1 MFNILMDRRRFMTAA
16 ATLTAAVAIT
26 GDNQSQSQAQP
37 AAPSPG
43 GGEGPPLAAR
53 LAAYVDGLGY
63 ADIDATTLEAVKLR
77 LVDTFGCALAALDE
91 PVVASCYRIARA
103 AGDGKATLIGT
114 RHRVGTEMAAFAN
127 GAAIRYY
134 DLNEGYASREVGH
147 PSHFVSVCLAVAEAE
162 GRSVR
167 DVIVAIVA
175 AYEIECRL
183 FDAVS
188 LNARGWDNT
197 TYGVVTAALAAGK
210 LMGLSVKRLTEAVNI
225 ALVDHVA
232 MNQTRVQVL
241 SNWKGL
247 ADASASRHGVFA
259 AILAREGITGPSP
272 IFEGR
277 FGLNTQVAG
286 EPIVIDTASFGGH
299 GRPFRIND
307 VLVKPYPAQGHT
319 LTAVEAAIRLSGK
332 ISDRGAI
339 AKVSVATTQFGY
351 RQTATGPDV
360 WAPATK
366 ETADHSMPYIVAR
379 ALLDGTITNDSY
391 APERLA
397 AADVRALMAKITI
410 AEDPT
415 LTALYPR
422 QIPNRV
428 VVTLRSGE
436 VLTEQVDDLP
446 GSPRRPLTRADIEAK
461 FWRNVGPRA
470 SAAAGKAL
478 IQTIWSLEQMTRVEA
493 LLDAV
498 AAVRPQ

>member
-1 MFNILMDRRRFMTAA
+1 MFSILTDRRRLMAGAASLAA
-16 ATLTAAVAIT
+16 AYAFTGHGRAQQAAK
-26 GDNQSQSQAQP
+26 SS
-37 AAPSPG
+37 S
-43 GGEGPPLAAR
+43 GPELSPLAGR
-53 LAAYVDGLGY
+53 LADYVHGLGY
-63 ADIDATTLEAVKLR
+63 ADIDAGTIEAVKLR
-77 LVDTFGCALAALDE
+77 LVDTIGCALAALDE
-91 PVVASCYRIARA
+91 PVVANCFRIART
-103 AGDGKATLIGT
+103 AGDGTSTLIGT
-114 RHRVGTEMAAFAN
+114 RHRTSAEMAAFAN
-127 GAAIRYY
+127 GAAMRYY
-134 DLNEGYASREVGH
+134 DLNDGYASKEVGH
-147 PSHFVSVCLAVAEAE
+147 PSDFVAVCLAVAQAE

-167 DVIVAIVA
+167 DFIVSVVA

-210 LMGLSVKRLTEAVNI
+210 LMGLAVDRLTQAVNI

-277 FGLNTQVAG
+277 FGLNRQVAG
-286 EPIVIDTASFGGH
+286 EDIVVDTSTFGGH

-332 ISDRGAI
+332 IGDRGAI
-339 AKVSVATTQFGY
+339 AKVNVATTQFGY
-351 RQTATGPDV
+351 KQTATGPDV

-379 ALLDGTITNDSY
+379 ALLDGTITNASY

-397 AADVRALMAKITI
+397 TPDVRALMARIEI
-410 AEDPT
+410 AEDPA

-428 VVTLRSGE
+428 AVTLRSGE
-436 VLTEQVDDLP
+436 VFSEQVDDLP
-446 GSPRRPLTRADIEAK
+446 GSPRRPLTREDIAAK
-461 FWRNVGPRA
+461 FWRNVGSRTPTTDAR
-470 SAAAGKAL
+470 L
-478 IQTIWSLEQMTRVEA
+478 RQVLDFVWNLEHEDKLDRLFE
-493 LLDAV
+493 LLV
-498 AAVRPQ
+498 AER